1 MTDRPQ
7 FVPAGDAYPGNVI
20 HGYDEHGDVF
30 HVHTS
35 FLRSQLRVNITGRYW
50 ADDGNYPDED
60 ESVPVTVNVH
70 KSDQLMAA
78 VRAAA
83 DWPAG
88 ASVVASRGTI
98 RNAKVTSCRYGWE
111 GTTLVFLTTSD
122 GDSVCFD
129 PEDDV
134 RGWRLA

>member
-7 FVPAGDAYPGNVI
+7 FVPAGDAHPGNVI
-20 HGYDEHGDVF
+20 HGDDEHGDVF

-35 FLRSQLRVNITGRYW
+35 FSRSRLRVVVTGRYY
-50 ADDGNYPDED
+50 ADDGNYPDET
-60 ESVPVTVNVH
+60 ESVPVEVNVAAG
-70 KSDQLMAA
+70 DPLMAA

-83 DWPAG
+83 EWPAG
-88 ASVVASRGTI
+88 AALVASRGMVRHAT
-98 RNAKVTSCRYGWE
+98 VTSCRYGY
-111 GTTLVFLTTSD
+111 GGSTLVFITTAD
-122 GDSVCFD
+122 GDQVCFD